1 VALLTTLT
9 GWGRAVPGHSEV
21 VTVDPHDTTA
31 LAAVVRRAGPRGLI
45 MRGLGRS
52 YGDPAQNSGGQ
63 VVRLGDTD
71 PTSAHHLGDADVR
84 VDPVTGTVTAGGGVS
99 LAHLLEVI
107 VPQGWFVPVTPG
119 TRFVTIGGAIASD
132 IHGKNHHD
140 DAEYGGSFGHHV
152 RSLRLML
159 ADTSIVE
166 VGPDRDPDLFWATVG
181 GMGLTG
187 VIVSATFRVVPI
199 ETSLMSVETWRIPS
213 LDALMEK
220 MAESDTGYRYSVAW
234 LDLLARGRAFGRGV
248 LANGE
253 HAVRDELSGK
263 QAADPLRYTAR
274 QIADLPPVVP
284 PFGLINRATV
294 KAFNEMW
301 YRKAPRHRVGQ
312 LHTIAGYFHPLDA
325 VGEWNR
331 VYGRRGF
338 LQYQFVV
345 PHGAEETLRTIIGR
359 LSDVQVASFMTVL
372 KRFGPGNPGM
382 LSFPMG
388 GWTLAVD
395 VATSHRGLAGLL
407 RELDTLVFDVGGRH
421 YLAKDAHMSADAVR
435 RGYPRL
441 SEFQTVRERV
451 DPTRVW
457 ASDQSRRLGL

>member
-1 VALLTTLT
+1 VAVLTTLT
-9 GWGRAVPGHSEV
+9 GWGKAVPARSEV
-21 VTVDPHDTTA
+21 ITVDPRDTSE
-31 LAAVVRRAGPRGLI
+31 LAAAIRGAGPRGLI
-45 MRGLGRS
+45 VRGLGRS

-71 PTSAHHLGDADVR
+71 PTGAHQLTDADVR
-84 VDPVTGTVTAGGGVS
+84 VDPVAGTVTAGGGVS

-140 DAEYGGSFGHHV
+140 DAEYGGSFGHHL

-159 ADTSIVE
+159 ADTTIVE
-166 VGPDRDPDLFWATVG
+166 VGPGRDPDLFWATVG

-199 ETSLMSVETWRIPS
+199 ETSLMSVETWRIPN
-213 LDALMEK
+213 LDVLMQK

-248 LANGE
+248 LTNGE
-253 HAVRDELSGK
+253 HALVDQLLDPR
-263 QAADPLRYTAR
+263 AADPLRYRAR
-274 QIADLPPVVP
+274 QVASVPPVVP
-284 PFGLINRATV
+284 PVGLINRATV
-294 KAFNEMW
+294 RAFNEMW
-301 YRKAPRHRVGQ
+301 YRKAPRHRAGQ
-312 LHTIAGYFHPLDA
+312 LQSIAGYFHPLDA

-345 PHGAEETLRTIIGR
+345 PHGAEETLRTVIGR
-359 LSDVQVASFMTVL
+359 LSDVQAPSFMTVL

-395 VATSHRGLAGLL
+395 VAAGHRDLAQLL
-407 RELDTLVFDVGGRH
+407 RQLDTLVFDAGGRH

-441 SEFQTVRERV
+441 AEFQAVRARV
-451 DPTRVW
+451 DPTHMW